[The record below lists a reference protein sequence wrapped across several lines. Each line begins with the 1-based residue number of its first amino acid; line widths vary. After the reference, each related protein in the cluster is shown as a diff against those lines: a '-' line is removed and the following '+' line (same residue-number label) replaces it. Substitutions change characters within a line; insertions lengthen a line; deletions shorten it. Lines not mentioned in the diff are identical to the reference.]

1 MEMKKEDK
9 MSNETIKKDY
19 PAKKEKEALNQIRK
33 IVDGLG
39 EVSHVR
45 AAMDGALEMAE
56 DNIKKGIYCSPR
68 KTIEAM
74 QQREEAL
81 KKTIQDMQEKRKESD
96 ELELNERVEFWK
108 RMDRQKENIKE
119 RLDLIDAIAKET
131 KKMSDQSNQ
140 CATDVRNM
148 AENTFKAVD
157 IYLLEVCQ
165 RIDKRKEKE
174 KCMNS

>member
-1 MEMKKEDK
+1 

-81 KKTIQDMQEKRKESD
+81 RPE
-96 ELELNERVEFWK
+96 
-108 RMDRQKENIKE
+108 
-119 RLDLIDAIAKET
+119 
-131 KKMSDQSNQ
+131 
-140 CATDVRNM
+140 
-148 AENTFKAVD
+148 
-157 IYLLEVCQ
+157 
-165 RIDKRKEKE
+165 
-174 KCMNS
+174 

>member
-1 MEMKKEDK
+1 
-9 MSNETIKKDY
+9 MSNETIKKNY

-39 EVSHVR
+39 ELSHVR

-81 KKTIQDMQEKRKESD
+81 KKTIQDMQEQRKESD

-174 KCMNS
+174 KCMSF

>member
-1 MEMKKEDK
+1 MN
-9 MSNETIKKDY
+9 NETVKKNY

-33 IVDGLG
+33 IVDELG

-74 QQREEAL
+74 QQKEETL
-81 KKTIQDMQEKRKESD
+81 KKTIQDMQEQRKDSD
-96 ELELNERVEFWK
+96 EIELTERVDFWK
-108 RMDRQKENIKE
+108 RMDRQREGIKE
-119 RLDLIDAIAKET
+119 RLDLIDTIAKET
-131 KKMSDQSNQ
+131 KRMSDQSNQ
-140 CATDVRNM
+140 CATDVRKM
-148 AENTFKAVD
+148 AENTFEAVD
-157 IYLLEVCQ
+157 IYLLEVCH
-165 RIDKRKEKE
+165 RIDERKEKE